1 MASKVLAFTVRP
13 PKAAPKPWVG
23 PIQAERERCLAV
35 CLHPAAQGHWGSV
48 ARTLLCETA
57 LSADAI
63 IDSLENIRAETSAE
77 IQVDLAAG
85 LFNRSGAAP

>member
-35 CLHPAAQGHWGSV
+35 CLHPAARGHWGNV
-48 ARTLLCETA
+48 ARTLLCETT
-57 LSADAI
+57 LSAEDI
-63 IDSLENIRAETSAE
+63 IDKLQSIRADVAAE
-77 IQVDLAAG
+77 IQADLAAG
-85 LFNRSGAAP
+85 MFNRAGAAP